1 MLESMMR
8 FLPLLAAG
16 LLLAGCGSE
25 PQPEPE
31 PVDDVA
37 AYEQALET
45 QRELIGEIT
54 GVLEEVTDEAS
65 AEAAAP
71 RIEELSGEL
80 QRLAVRINAM
90 PQLPYAEQQ
99 RISRERSGSTAERR
113 NAGKQML
120 KIEQYP
126 VLKEAWARGMQGVEG

>member
-1 MLESMMR
+1 MR
-8 FLPLLAAG
+8 DSIMRLPPLLAAG
-16 LLLAGCGSE
+16 LLLAGCGG
-25 PQPEPE
+25 EPE
-31 PVDDVA
+31 PAPLDDVA
-37 AYEQALET
+37 AYEQALDK

-54 GVLEEVTDEAS
+54 AVLEGVTDEAS

-90 PQLPYAEQQ
+90 PQLPYAEQR
-99 RISRERSGSTAERR
+99 RISQERSGSTAERR
-113 NAGKQML
+113 DAGRQML

-126 VLKEAWARGMQGVEG
+126 VLKEAWARGMKGVEG

>member
-25 PQPEPE
+25 PEPE

-99 RISRERSGSTAERR
+99 RISGERSGSTAERR

-126 VLKEAWARGMQGVEG
+126 VLKEAWARGMKGVEG